1 MKKKKDFLMRA
12 NLNTMSDN
20 IQHHYSITISD
31 KQLNILKRAL
41 LIYNNDVVANPKK
54 NFDVK
59 SFEILEL
66 AKLIDDRDRWKTP

>member
-1 MKKKKDFLMRA
+1 
-12 NLNTMSDN
+12 MSDN
-20 IQHHYSITISD
+20 IEHHYSITISD

-66 AKLIDDRDRWKTP
+66 AKLIDERDRWKAP

>member
-1 MKKKKDFLMRA
+1 
-12 NLNTMSDN
+12 MSDN

-41 LIYNNDVVANPKK
+41 LIYNNDVITYPKK

-59 SFEILEL
+59 SCEILEL
-66 AKLIDDRDRWKTP
+66 AKLIDEREKWKAP

>member
-1 MKKKKDFLMRA
+1 MNKKKDYLTRA
-12 NLNTMSDN
+12 NLNKMIDN
-20 IQHHYSITISD
+20 IEHHYSITISD

-66 AKLIDDRDRWKTP
+66 SKLIDEREKWKTP

>member
-1 MKKKKDFLMRA
+1 MSKKKDYLTRA

-20 IQHHYSITISD
+20 IEHHYSITISD
-31 KQLNILKRAL
+31 KQLNIIKRAL

-66 AKLIDDRDRWKTP
+66 AKLIDERDRWKAP

>member
-1 MKKKKDFLMRA
+1 
-12 NLNTMSDN
+12 MSDN

>member
-1 MKKKKDFLMRA
+1 
-12 NLNTMSDN
+12 MSDN
-20 IQHHYSITISD
+20 TEHHYSITISD

-66 AKLIDDRDRWKTP
+66 SKLIDERDKWKTP